1 MNLYELTQAQAALV
15 AMIDDNTDP
24 ETGELASDFADA
36 LDSAE
41 IATADK
47 LAAVEAFRRGLRAEA
62 VALKAEEERLAR
74 RRKALEGRDDGLG
87 RYIQSCLTLAGLDHL
102 KAGTF
107 DFRLQAS
114 APSVVLLC
122 DAADLPA
129 EYRKATWTADK
140 TAIKDALKRGE
151 ELEFATMTESRHL
164 RVR

>member
-24 ETGELASDFADA
+24 ETGELASDYADA

-41 IATADK
+41 IATAEK
-47 LAAVEAFRRGLRAEA
+47 LSAIEAFRRGLRAEA
-62 VALKAEEERLAR
+62 VALKAEEDRLAK

-87 RYIQSCLTLAGLDHL
+87 KYIASCLTLAGLDHL

-107 DFRLQAS
+107 DFRMQNN
-114 APSVVLLC
+114 APAVMLLC
-122 DAADLPA
+122 EAEELPA
-129 EYRKATWTADK
+129 EFRKVAYTADK
-140 TAIKDALKRGE
+140 KAIGEALKRGE
-151 ELEFATMTESRHL
+151 ELEFATLSASKNL